1 MISASEMQKGLTID
15 IEGEPYTV
23 LDWRH
28 DTEGREKANI
38 WLKLRHLR
46 THAIIEWT
54 QDAGHKLKLVPVDRL
69 PVTFMYWDGE
79 LYHFAETG
87 VLDPDTP
94 DEFLLSAEMLGKAS
108 KYIVDG
114 LQLDCLEEACS
125 SSQKRKSQR
134 KELSTMADQRV
145 LELIKQQLFD
155 RWNFFRQEHPE
166 EAIDLSRA
174 DLSETNL
181 SKMNLIRADLRGA
194 DLSSADFWEASLSGA
209 YLAGANLSNANLT
222 KADLSYADLS
232 RADLSDAVLREANL
246 LGALLI
252 DANLS
257 RADLCEANL
266 KEAIITSTQL
276 GQALPLD
283 ECL

>member
-114 LQLDCLEEACS
+114 LQLDLFLLNDEPVGVELPVSVVMRVKDVEMSGHYWHATMEGPARLETG
-125 SSQKRKSQR
+125 
-134 KELSTMADQRV
+134 LVV
-145 LELIKQQLFD
+145 LVPPIISPGD
-155 RWNFFRQEHPE
+155 
-166 EAIDLSRA
+166 
-174 DLSETNL
+174 
-181 SKMNLIRADLRGA
+181 LIRVNTEKGEYMER
-194 DLSSADFWEASLSGA
+194 
-209 YLAGANLSNANLT
+209 
-222 KADLSYADLS
+222 
-232 RADLSDAVLREANL
+232 V
-246 LGALLI
+246 
-252 DANLS
+252 
-257 RADLCEANL
+257 
-266 KEAIITSTQL
+266 
-276 GQALPLD
+276 
-283 ECL
+283 

>member
-1 MISASEMQKGLTID
+1 MISTSEMQKGLTID

-166 EAIDLSRA
+166 EAIDLSSA
-174 DLSETNL
+174 DL
-181 SKMNLIRADLRGA
+181 
-194 DLSSADFWEASLSGA
+194 WEASLSGA

-246 LGALLI
+246 LGALLM

-257 RADLCEANL
+257 RADLCYANL
-266 KEAIITSTQL
+266 KEAIITTIQL
-276 GQALPLD
+276 GQAQPLD